1 MDQYLDFITNHYLLS
16 FAFVVVS
23 YLLIQELVESAF
35 SSSESL
41 SALLAV
47 TRMNS
52 TEVFVVDVREDH
64 DFLKGHIEGAENI
77 PLANLDEQL
86 SSLEAYKNTELLVVC
101 QTGTRTTVACKTLKK
116 VGFEKLLSLKGGMQ
130 SWEDNKLP
138 VKVSSKNK

>member
-1 MDQYLDFITNHYLLS
+1 MDQYLDFFTNHYLLS
-16 FAFVVVS
+16 FAFVVVA
-23 YLLIQELVESAF
+23 YLLIQDLVENTFNSA
-35 SSSESL
+35 ESL

-52 TEVFVVDVREDH
+52 NEVFIVDVREPH
-64 DFLKGHIEGAENI
+64 DFLKGHIEGAKNI
-77 PLANLDEQL
+77 PLAKLDEQL

-116 VGFEKLLSLKGGMQ
+116 AGFDKLLTLKGGMQ

-138 VKVSSKNK
+138 VKVSDKNK